1 MSTEGYKN
9 YLIMKLYEVFSAHQ
23 RHHRIRLFLLI
34 GIMLLFYCPLSS
46 QLEPEEGSLVT
57 LYIDLSRPVGEL
69 THSWAMFGHDEP
81 NYTYMRDG
89 QKLLTEIS
97 DLSPV
102 PVYVRTHNLLTSGDG
117 TPALKWGSTNAYTE
131 DPDGNPVYDWT
142 ITDRI
147 FDTYVDRGMK
157 PLVEIGFMPEALSVN
172 PAPYKHSWRPG
183 AAYEEIYT
191 GWAYPPEDYEKWAS
205 LVYEWVSHCVDR
217 YGQGEVESWLWEL
230 WNEPNIGYWQGSLEE
245 YLKLYDY
252 TADAVKRALPS
263 AMMGGPHTTG
273 PSWDQA
279 EEYLRRFI
287 DHCLEGTNHVT
298 GETGAPLDFIGFHA
312 KGRPELQDGVILMN
326 MGTQLRDV
334 SKGFEIVASYPSI
347 RDIPII
353 IGESDPEGCA
363 ACSMKDYPANAYRNG
378 TMYSSYT
385 AASFPRIYEL
395 ADHFGVNLR
404 GIVTWAFEFEDQ
416 PWFYGYR
423 DLATNG
429 VDKPVLNIFRMF
441 GKMHGRRVEIK
452 GDLAYDFTLVR
463 DSSVRGKQPDISAM
477 ATVTDSLVAVL
488 VWNYHDLNELYPP
501 TGVRIHLS
509 EIPFNQA
516 TLSHYR
522 VGRHHSNSY
531 EVWEEMGS
539 PQDPTE
545 LQYREL
551 EQAGKLQLFSEPA
564 QVTVDEGELNI
575 SLGLEGQEVS
585 LLLIRKTP

>member
-1 MSTEGYKN
+1 
-9 YLIMKLYEVFSAHQ
+9 
-23 RHHRIRLFLLI
+23 
-34 GIMLLFYCPLSS
+34 
-46 QLEPEEGSLVT
+46 
-57 LYIDLSRPVGEL
+57 
-69 THSWAMFGHDEP
+69 
-81 NYTYMRDG
+81 
-89 QKLLTEIS
+89 
-97 DLSPV
+97 
-102 PVYVRTHNLLTSGDG
+102 
-117 TPALKWGSTNAYTE
+117 
-131 DPDGNPVYDWT
+131 
-142 ITDRI
+142 
-147 FDTYVDRGMK
+147 
-157 PLVEIGFMPEALSVN
+157 
-172 PAPYKHSWRPG
+172 
-183 AAYEEIYT
+183 
-191 GWAYPPEDYEKWAS
+191 
-205 LVYEWVSHCVDR
+205 
-217 YGQGEVESWLWEL
+217 
-230 WNEPNIGYWQGSLEE
+230 
-245 YLKLYDY
+245 
-252 TADAVKRALPS
+252 
-263 AMMGGPHTTG
+263 
-273 PSWDQA
+273 
-279 EEYLRRFI
+279 
-287 DHCLEGTNHVT
+287 
-298 GETGAPLDFIGFHA
+298 
-312 KGRPELQDGVILMN
+312 
-326 MGTQLRDV
+326 
-334 SKGFEIVASYPSI
+334 
-347 RDIPII
+347 
-353 IGESDPEGCA
+353 
-363 ACSMKDYPANAYRNG
+363 MKDYPANAYRNG

-488 VWNYHDLNELYPP
+488 VWNYHDLNELYPS

-509 EIPFNQA
+509 EIPFSQA

-531 EVWEEMGS
+531 EVWKDMGS